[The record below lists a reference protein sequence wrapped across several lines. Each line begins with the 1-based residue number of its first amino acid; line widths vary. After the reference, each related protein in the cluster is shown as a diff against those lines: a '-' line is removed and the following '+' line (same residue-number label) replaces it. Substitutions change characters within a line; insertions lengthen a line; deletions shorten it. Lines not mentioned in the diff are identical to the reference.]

1 MRKYLLFSFLFFFI
15 ITVCGAPPE
24 SEKIEHKAEGAY
36 YQPLT
41 ATELQKFLK
50 AFPVFK
56 TEAKRAS
63 FAWERLKSAQ
73 HFAQWVEQI
82 SMGAREIAGLDAKLN
97 AAGMQWDEFWSA
109 FGKTMVTFSAVMYD
123 SAMIDMQKE
132 LEEEDDEV
140 AELEARLRNPNTSEE
155 ERNIIAASLD
165 MRRRM
170 KQRLKE
176 AEALYTKVPQANK
189 ELVKEHLQDLVA
201 IFQAK

>member
-41 ATELQKFLK
+41 AAELQKFLK

-63 FAWERLKSAQ
+63 MEWQRLESPQ
-73 HFAQWVEQI
+73 HFAQWLEQI
-82 SMGAREIAGLDAKLN
+82 SMGAKDIAGLDAKLN
-97 AAGMQWDEFWSA
+97 AAAMQWDEFWSA

-123 SAMIDMQKE
+123 SAMIDMKKE

-140 AELEARLRNPNTSEE
+140 AELEARLKDPNTSAQEKD
-155 ERNIIAASLD
+155 IIAASLD

-176 AEALYTKVPQANK
+176 AEDLYTKVPQANK
-189 ELVKEHLQDLVA
+189 ELVKEHLQNLIA
-201 IFQAK
+201 LFQAK